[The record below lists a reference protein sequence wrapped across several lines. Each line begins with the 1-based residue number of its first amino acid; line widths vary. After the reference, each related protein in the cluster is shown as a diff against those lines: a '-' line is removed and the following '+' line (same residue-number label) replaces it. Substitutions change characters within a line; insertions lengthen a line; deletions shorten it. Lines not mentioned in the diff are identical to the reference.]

1 MGILNRQL
9 WTTDTNEIMTAIRAL
24 IDGQFPVTL
33 HRRSG
38 SPLASQ
44 LVAMHTHRHTPY
56 LLLARPPAL
65 DDAYQIQDVLFKLGG
80 LPILGFS
87 CPVTRSTDSLLATL
101 LPTALFSVDLR
112 HGQRLAAMPG
122 AKATFFVRGRALV
135 NICQMEDISL
145 GGVKLIG
152 LPTHTIGP
160 KDRIGPCTLSLVGG
174 EALVEREVTINAAA
188 VVRVEKQGQQQRLG
202 LKFDLQENEEQQ
214 LREQLNFLSQ
224 IK

>member
-1 MGILNRQL
+1 
-9 WTTDTNEIMTAIRAL
+9 MTAIRAL
-24 IDGQFPVTL
+24 IDGQFPVSL
-33 HRRSG
+33 HKESG
-38 SPLASQ
+38 PALASR
-44 LVAMHTHRHTPY
+44 LVALHTHRHTPY

-65 DDAYQIQDVLFKLGG
+65 NDTYQVQDLLFKLSG

-87 CPVTRSTDSLLATL
+87 CPLTRSSDALLATL
-101 LPTALFSVDLR
+101 LPTTLFSVELR

-145 GGVKLIG
+145 GGVKLLG
-152 LPTHTIGP
+152 LPTHTIGI
-160 KDRIGPCTLSLVGG
+160 KDRIGPCTLSLVGE
-174 EALVEREVTINAAA
+174 EALVGREVTINAAA
-188 VVRVEKQGQQQRLG
+188 VVRVEQQGQQQRLG

-214 LREQLNFLSQ
+214 LRGQLDFLSQ